1 MSVVRL
7 SLQVLFSILFSFFI
21 LLSIYIFFSSCF
33 YLILFYLILDSYSSP
48 FLFPSW
54 VGELGECFVKE
65 MHGRDKRKIDGGNRT
80 RHDRYAPASWRLP
93 FRFPPISFRFISSR
107 SSSSS
112 LSLPLFFQFFFLFPS
127 SDSPFERVFFRFV
140 LFILVQLT
148 RLKMAD

>member
-107 SSSSS
+107 SSSS